1 MLKPIKTFCSGIN
14 PDYSVFEEAKQ
25 IAIDEDC
32 VVEVGTLIVLPVG
45 ITSMYFQIVTLRNW
59 LLKFLRYMVGK
70 GDLKWQS

>member
-32 VVEVGTLIVLPVG
+32 VVEVRWYPNCIAGWYHEYVFSNSDPAELAAKVPQVYG
-45 ITSMYFQIVTLRNW
+45 W
-59 LLKFLRYMVGK
+59 
-70 GDLKWQS
+70 